1 MVDFI
6 TKKRLTSFLN
16 DFYDK
21 NMSYILNRAAAGWI
35 YSTSVDQFYIEENLD
50 NKIQKKNYKTI
61 NSVCSI
67 KKEKRRN
74 KEELQWGESYLEN
87 ILNEKC
93 IKQKYKKLKMF
104 SDQENSI
111 LTHDVFINE
120 PSVDY
125 LEAQKRTF
133 HDKNKINI
141 LIIGAGATGLFL
153 ANIIKNIFANKIN
166 LLLVDNRCLSK
177 NIRKKF
183 NRNWLTQLDFKSISK
198 NIHPKFKPL
207 FGSFGTNGSI
217 GMHLNIF
224 EIILKLSCLA
234 QGTNFFYSPEYNAT
248 DLYDDGIDIIFD
260 ATAGHLNLKNNFSS
274 EERNAIYNFE
284 IPRGKNLEIN
294 ISGIQQNKS
303 FFDSSLPNL
312 NFTLKPN
319 ARFHYPYFDKYKVE
333 NNMLKI
339 TNIPSKFENNISNY
353 LKMKK
358 IDNKFYFYNG
368 NLRDEI
374 NEALLI
380 VNLTVAQANILSSLI
395 LQTETLESFY
405 KLNHEKIKKCDKKLY
420 YLLNFLISIASLGVK
435 SDILINKPFIYKP
448 YINLLKNDFI
458 NGKKIYPI
466 GDSLFSGN
474 PKMGNGL
481 SAHIYLINNLVEGMY
496 DALN

>member
-1 MVDFI
+1 MVDLI
-6 TKKRLTSFLN
+6 TKKKLTSFLN

-21 NMSYILNRAAAGWI
+21 NMSSILNKAAAGWI
-35 YSTSVDQFYIEENLD
+35 YSTSIDHFYIKETLD
-50 NKIQKKNYKTI
+50 NETQKKNYENV
-61 NSVCSI
+61 NSVHSI
-67 KKEKRRN
+67 KKEKKEN
-74 KEELQWGESYLEN
+74 KGELHWSEAHLES

-93 IKQKYKKLKMF
+93 IKKKYKKLKMF

-111 LTHDVFINE
+111 LTHDVFIND

-153 ANIIKNIFANKIN
+153 ANIIKNIFANKIK
-166 LLLVDNRCLSK
+166 LLLVDNRCLNK

-198 NIHPKFKPL
+198 NIHPRFKKL
-207 FGSFGTNGSI
+207 LGSFGTNGSI
-217 GMHLNIF
+217 GIHLNIF

-234 QGTNFFYSPEYNAT
+234 QGTNFFYSSEYNAS

-294 ISGIQQNKS
+294 VSGTQQNKS

-319 ARFHYPYFDKYKVE
+319 VRFHYPYFENYKIE

-339 TNIPSKFENNISNY
+339 TNIPSKFEYNIFNY

-358 IDNKFYFYNG
+358 NDNKFFMYNG

-405 KLNHEKIKKCDKKLY
+405 KLNNEKIKKCDKKLY
-420 YLLNFLISIASLGVK
+420 YLLNFLISLGVK
-435 SDILINKPFIYKP
+435 SDILINKPFIYRP
-448 YINLLKNDFI
+448 YINLLNNDFI

-481 SAHIYLINNLVEGMY
+481 SAHIDLINNLVEEMY
-496 DALN
+496 DVVN